1 MHHTMDVT
9 EVDKGPIRNYSVE
22 NALFY
27 ITFVIV
33 FVFFFLN
40 VFVALVVLTF
50 QEQKEKQLVKSKL
63 DRNQVVMK
71 YAILAML
78 HTHARIS
85 FTLQYLNPMICL

>member
-22 NALFY
+22 NAIFY

-50 QEQKEKQLVKSKL
+50 QEQEEKQLVKSKL
-63 DRNQVVMK
+63 DRNQVIMK
-71 YAILAML
+71 HAIVAML
-78 HTHARIS
+78 HVSPLHSNI
-85 FTLQYLNPMICL
+85 